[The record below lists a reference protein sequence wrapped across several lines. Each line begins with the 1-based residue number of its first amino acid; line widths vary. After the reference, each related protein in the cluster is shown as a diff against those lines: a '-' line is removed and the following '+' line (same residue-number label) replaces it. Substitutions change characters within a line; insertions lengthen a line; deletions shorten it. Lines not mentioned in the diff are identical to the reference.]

1 PEDSAAERPIVVDR
15 SFTRSFGFE
24 SPAAAVGQLVYQ
36 PNNDGPTPLRIV
48 GVIEDKAWIFFDV
61 GNTRASLYQ
70 LRAVLPYTVVKLDRT
85 NVARGL
91 ERIDAAWKAVA
102 PNVAIERHF
111 LDEIF
116 GQVYETY
123 LRLSQAFTALAA
135 VAFAISVAGLFGTAT
150 LVTGRRRREIGV
162 RKTHGASVAHIVSM
176 LLASFSKPV
185 VIANLLVWPL
195 AYVAARAYLK
205 TFRDPI
211 QIGLLPFLA
220 SLAIVCAIAW
230 LAVGTQ
236 TVRAARTRP
245 AEVLRC
251 E

>member
-1 PEDSAAERPIVVDR
+1 V
-15 SFTRSFGFE
+15 F
-24 SPAAAVGQLVYQ
+24 Q
-36 PNNDGPTPLRIV
+36 PGDKAPNPLRIV
-48 GVIEDKAWIFFDV
+48 GVIEDKAWVFFDV
-61 GNTRASLYQ
+61 ATTRASLYQ
-70 LRAVLPYTVVKLDRT
+70 LRGVLPFTVVKVDRA

-102 PNVAIERHF
+102 PSVAIERHF

-123 LRLSQAFTALAA
+123 LRLSQGFTALSA

-162 RKTHGASVAHIVSM
+162 RKTHGASVAQIVSI
-176 LLASFSKPV
+176 LVASFSKPV

-211 QIGLLPFLA
+211 ALGLLPFVA

-236 TVRAARTRP
+236 TLRAARTRP
-245 AEVLRC
+245 ADVLRSD
-251 E
+251 